1 MRNVKILSVLLALM
15 LVFGLFAGC
24 STDDSPTPSAPAV
37 TEAPDVSAS
46 AAPAEEPGVV
56 FPLEQRAEFSMW
68 NELYE
73 KVQGAYQTENDN
85 PAIKEME
92 KRTNVHINFV
102 HPPRGSEA
110 ETFSLMLASMD
121 YEDVMETQFSTYS
134 MTQLLEQEVITDLT
148 DLIPE
153 FMPNFNRVIHSNED
167 LLKDVKNDK
176 GRILGMYRIIEEV
189 GMNWAG
195 LVVRQDL
202 LDKVG
207 LPVPETYSDWEAM
220 GLAFKEYGIKK
231 PINIPANG
239 SFEWYSNLENGF
251 GIGARFYRD
260 GTTAKYGP
268 IEPGY
273 KEYVTLMHDWYEK
286 GIINQ
291 EFTAQ
296 TGFEAY
302 GFSTGPAFYSG
313 DMGATML
320 SSSEIASQI
329 VDNGLTAVSDMYV
342 TAVYTPVKNKG
353 DKVNYS
359 IIGGSG
365 VVRMPFGIST
375 QVSEEMRPIIMS
387 YFDYLFS
394 DEGRLLGSYG
404 VEGYSWEYDE
414 NGKPQ
419 YTDVVNTAAFD
430 NVKTFHVYG
439 VALFAYPFLEND
451 KEKSLGRAPEI
462 VEMQSRWIVTGT
474 DLSNL
479 PTLSLTAEESA
490 RNSAIVNDVN
500 TYVAEMT
507 AKFITGQES
516 MDKYDDFVAQVKSM
530 GIEEA
535 VAITQTALD
544 RYNSR

>member
-1 MRNVKILSVLLALM
+1 
-15 LVFGLFAGC
+15 
-24 STDDSPTPSAPAV
+24 
-37 TEAPDVSAS
+37 
-46 AAPAEEPGVV
+46 
-56 FPLEQRAEFSMW
+56 
-68 NELYE
+68 
-73 KVQGAYQTENDN
+73 
-85 PAIKEME
+85 
-92 KRTNVHINFV
+92 
-102 HPPRGSEA
+102 
-110 ETFSLMLASMD
+110 
-121 YEDVMETQFSTYS
+121 
-134 MTQLLEQEVITDLT
+134 
-148 DLIPE
+148 
-153 FMPNFNRVIHSNED
+153 
-167 LLKDVKNDK
+167 
-176 GRILGMYRIIEEV
+176 
-189 GMNWAG
+189 
-195 LVVRQDL
+195 
-202 LDKVG
+202 
-207 LPVPETYSDWEAM
+207 
-220 GLAFKEYGIKK
+220 
-231 PINIPANG
+231 
-239 SFEWYSNLENGF
+239 
-251 GIGARFYRD
+251 
-260 GTTAKYGP
+260 
-268 IEPGY
+268 
-273 KEYVTLMHDWYEK
+273 MHDWYEK

-342 TAVYTPVKNKG
+342 SAVYTPVKNKG

-359 IIGGSG
+359 IVGGSG